1 MKNDKS
7 LINELLREDGI
18 EPFGVSD
25 KERRDLRDVLEAERR
40 RVKRLAWLVQVPLW
54 FFAVLMLLFCVSE
67 RLLDTL
73 RIQFVAGWG
82 LVLVAC
88 VVLFPISFKLLGR
101 LKAKRARLRRLYK
114 LMPEYA
120 EKCRG
125 GIIIV
130 GRRDG
135 KRVIRWPAV
144 ITLGITIS
152 LIMGLGASG
161 VYYLLSG
168 RWSPVVILYIGLMG
182 IGGVAVGV
190 YDGLKTAP
198 EELTELKASESSTW
212 RTIMKS
218 RITKL
223 AAAAVI
229 KVTVIVSLRL
239 YTGSVDITTPAF
251 AVSDVITA
259 MQRTPWLHATGQWVG
274 DTNNV
279 PPDTLKQWEKAEWW
293 YSIDPYRMFIIEQ
306 GGKIEVTTSD
316 SIKLYDPKNNTITV
330 TSPHHPEETPPASMP
345 VIYLR
350 AISELEKRGARVQYS
365 DSTYGD
371 RSAKIINVDYSTEE
385 GFRGKITI
393 IADAKTRLAKKMI
406 LYQASAGESGT
417 LSMVFDYPSS
427 GPADIY
433 EAGAPRDAEVKV
445 VDN

>member
-73 RIQFVAGWG
+73 RIQFVAGLG
-82 LVLVAC
+82 LVLVAW

-125 GIIIV
+125 AIIIV

-152 LIMGLGASG
+152 LITGLGASG

-168 RWSPVVILYIGLMG
+168 RWSPIVILYAGLMG

-198 EELTELKASESSTW
+198 EELTELKASESSIW
-212 RTIMKS
+212 RMIMKS

-223 AAAAVI
+223 AAAVVVMVGIVVVGSYFTKEGLEKMPAGQLQSNKQTNAITSQGTDTTKGRPYSVERLSTPTIAQNVARSSAVIRARFLERTDTGRESDGLVVSKITDTGTESGFLIESKWKMDVI
-229 KVTVIVSLRL
+229 KVIYGKVS
-239 YTGSVDITTPAF
+239 
-251 AVSDVITA
+251 
-259 MQRTPWLHATGQWVG
+259 GQ
-274 DTNNV
+274 T
-279 PPDTLKQWEKAEWW
+279 
-293 YSIDPYRMFIIEQ
+293 
-306 GGKIEVTTSD
+306 IEVMCWRHPEIEEEGLEVIMTLRMIEGQIYRREATYYGAPEQSLD
-316 SIKLYDPKNNTITV
+316 SIEK
-330 TSPHHPEETPPASMP
+330 EFRE
-345 VIYLR
+345 VI
-350 AISELEKRGARVQYS
+350 
-365 DSTYGD
+365 
-371 RSAKIINVDYSTEE
+371 
-385 GFRGKITI
+385 
-393 IADAKTRLAKKMI
+393 
-406 LYQASAGESGT
+406 ESGAH
-417 LSMVFDYPSS
+417 LSASPIDTKY
-427 GPADIY
+427 
-433 EAGAPRDAEVKV
+433 
-445 VDN
+445 